1 MPILKTTDGLNNWNH
16 DMTLVVDNLAQ
27 IKILQFHVITRRLQ
41 TRLVFRETL
50 IEIFQNF
57 HMSLLVT
64 H

>member
-50 IEIFQNF
+50 IE
-57 HMSLLVT
+57 T
-64 H
+64 